1 MSLHLLFIC
10 YRVKQECIKN
20 AHPIIVSNTH
30 MKKREFQEYLNLAME
45 YEYTVIIT
53 STLDKFEV
61 SPEVR
66 EKC

>member
-1 MSLHLLFIC
+1 
-10 YRVKQECIKN
+10 
-20 AHPIIVSNTH
+20 

-66 EKC
+66 EEC